1 MHARPVP
8 LDPYNPLPPSPTPYS
23 SASLSDSADE
33 IRHPHPLIPI
43 RIPIFALV
51 LWLND
56 WVVRFLSL
64 GGGRGRNDGPV
75 VGRGGPGLRHR
86 RVRSNSVES
95 VEEGEGFD
103 LGMIG
108 AGGLRSPPA
117 SGMSRMR
124 VGVGASQKIVP
135 STESSSYTRGKHD

>member
-1 MHARPVP
+1 MAMHARPIP
-8 LDPYNPLPPSPTPYS
+8 LDPYNPLPSSPTPYS
-23 SASLSDSADE
+23 ASSSDSADE

-43 RIPIFALV
+43 RIPVFALV

-64 GGGRGRNDGPV
+64 GGGRGGNGGPV
-75 VGRGGPGLRHR
+75 SERGGAGSRHR

-103 LGMIG
+103 LSMIG
-108 AGGLRSPPA
+108 AGGFRSPPVSA
-117 SGMSRMR
+117 MSRMR
-124 VGVGASQKIVP
+124 VGVRGSQ
-135 STESSSYTRGKHD
+135 SSSYTRGKHD